1 MNVHEYK
8 KALDKSMG
16 LQLIVAG
23 LSMLVE
29 DEGHTTREAFKLL
42 EDTKRN
48 TFQALSE
55 ISRGESNESRT

>member
-1 MNVHEYK
+1 MNAHEYK

-29 DEGHTTREAFKLL
+29 DEGHTAQLAICL
-42 EDTKRN
+42 A
-48 TFQALSE
+48 ALKAVE
-55 ISRGESNESRT
+55 GERL